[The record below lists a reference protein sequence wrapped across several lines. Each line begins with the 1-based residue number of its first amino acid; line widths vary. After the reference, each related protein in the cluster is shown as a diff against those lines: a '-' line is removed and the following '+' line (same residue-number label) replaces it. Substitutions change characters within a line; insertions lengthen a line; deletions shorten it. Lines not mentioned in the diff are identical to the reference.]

1 MLVFPQVT
9 CSMNAETISGLYSV
23 SAQELVSSYLKYR
36 TEGRKEGQKK
46 GGRTEKG
53 RVKRKE
59 WAPEGKREKG
69 RMEGLNTKITMQL

>member
-1 MLVFPQVT
+1 MFRNNIG
-9 CSMNAETISGLYSV
+9 ME
-23 SAQELVSSYLKYR
+23 
-36 TEGRKEGQKK
+36 EGQKK